1 MVKIKDKKK
10 FAQGIIIMLI
20 IMVILVFII
29 IGVVSLFAKKEE
41 EHIKLANQIVQEQTP
56 EPTAS
61 AIPVVSITAITQV
74 EDWNLKVIN
83 KYNQVED
90 GFQPQLV
97 KYDKNIQF
105 DKRAMPYLKNMV
117 DKMRRE
123 GINTVWI
130 QSAYRSYD
138 KQKTLFN
145 NKVEE
150 YKREGKS
157 QEEAEELAQ
166 KLVQRAECSEH
177 HLGLAVDFNY
187 VNNAFEDTK
196 EFKWLEEHAQEYGFI
211 LRYPKDKEQITGVS
225 YEPWHWRYV
234 GKEHAKKIK
243 EQGICLEEYVYE
255 MTTGVQGV

>member
-1 MVKIKDKKK
+1 M
-10 FAQGIIIMLI
+10 
-20 IMVILVFII
+20 
-29 IGVVSLFAKKEE
+29 S
-41 EHIKLANQIVQEQTP
+41 
-56 EPTAS
+56 
-61 AIPVVSITAITQV
+61 
-74 EDWNLKVIN
+74 
-83 KYNQVED
+83 
-90 GFQPQLV
+90 
-97 KYDKNIQF
+97 
-105 DKRAMPYLKNMV
+105 YLKNMV

-166 KLVQRAECSEH
+166 KLVQRPECSEH

-187 VNNAFEDTK
+187 VNNEFEDTK
-196 EFKWLEEHAQEYGFI
+196 EFRWLQENAAEYGFI

-243 EQGICLEEYVYE
+243 EQEICLEEYVYN